1 MITWVITHH
10 FTLPIIHLFNPL
22 KKLCTTIVSNFSWVF
37 TVVRREIEDNAYAK
51 LGWGGGGGIMRRIM
65 GNVKRLNTAVFSQVF
80 GIGFQNIKN
89 KNVARQPI
97 VIKYFLFQLLKELYP
112 SVF

>member
-22 KKLCTTIVSNFSWVF
+22 KKLCTTTVFNFSWVF

-51 LGWGGGGGIMRRIM
+51 LGWGGGGDNEAYYGQREKVEYR
-65 GNVKRLNTAVFSQVF
+65 GLFSSLRNRFPEHQ
-80 GIGFQNIKN
+80 K
-89 KNVARQPI
+89 
-97 VIKYFLFQLLKELYP
+97 
-112 SVF
+112 